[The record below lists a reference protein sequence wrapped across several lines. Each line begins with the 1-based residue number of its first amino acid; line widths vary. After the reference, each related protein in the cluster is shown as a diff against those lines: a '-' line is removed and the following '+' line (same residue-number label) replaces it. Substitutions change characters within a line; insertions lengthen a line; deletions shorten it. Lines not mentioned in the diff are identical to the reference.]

1 MVVCS
6 ERIIRAKTYSGWRVT
21 VSVQMMLPVSFLP
34 PPTRNSQTTLM
45 QAGSTWVVKIN
56 TTMQQAGWNLQGY
69 RKEKSYV
76 TCQGIMILWNKLVLD
91 CVHTDIML
99 LGPLPETIGDFW
111 RMVWELKI
119 PTIVMLTKTVE
130 ANRVGRTLEQATLRA
145 SNT

>member
-1 MVVCS
+1 MP
-6 ERIIRAKTYSGWRVT
+6 RY
-21 VSVQMMLPVSFLP
+21 
-34 PPTRNSQTTLM
+34 NDTL
-45 QAGSTWVVKIN
+45 
-56 TTMQQAGWNLQGY
+56 
-69 RKEKSYV
+69 EP
-76 TCQGIMILWNKLVLD
+76 VLD
-91 CVHTDIML
+91 RIHADIML